1 MTAVNALQITR
12 QAAWAPGLGTA
23 AAWAAWLAAPAP
35 LRGDEPAAPPLSE
48 VPAMARRRIDPLGR
62 MALQVAYQVQD
73 DLTPE
78 QVQAMPLV
86 FASRWGELDRSV
98 GLLQTLAA
106 GEPLSPTA
114 FSHSVH
120 NAIGALYSIQR
131 GVRANLSAV
140 AAGAY
145 SLEAGWME
153 ALGLL
158 QEGAPEVLLVVFDAP
173 LPPAYAASGLDAPLM
188 RPHALALRLRLGGRL
203 HLQRVAPA
211 AAPDDGLPP
220 ALRSLRFLSGEGP
233 ELRHGAWRW
242 SRAC

>member
-1 MTAVNALQITR
+1 MTAVNVLQLVR
-12 QAAWAPGLGTA
+12 WAAWAPGLDA
-23 AAWAAWLAAPAP
+23 AADWAAWLAAPMP
-35 LRGDEPAAPPLSE
+35 LRGDEAAAPPLSE
-48 VPAMARRRIDPLGR
+48 VPAMARRRIDALGR
-62 MALQVAYQVQD
+62 MALQVAYRAQD
-73 DLTPE
+73 DLTPQ

-145 SLEAGWME
+145 SLEAGWIE

-158 QEGAPEVLLVVFDAP
+158 QEGAAEVLLVALDAP
-173 LPPAYAASGLDAPLM
+173 LPPAYAVSALDAALM
-188 RPHALALRLRLGGRL
+188 RPHALALRLRLGGP
-203 HLQRVAPA
+203 LQLQSAPSVT
-211 AAPDDGLPP
+211 APDDGLPP
-220 ALRSLRFLSGEGP
+220 ALRALRFLSGCEA
-233 ELRHGAWRW
+233 ELRQGPWRW
-242 SRAC
+242 SRT